1 MADAEKKRLLV
12 VDDEVEI
19 CNFVK
24 MFFEQR
30 GLKVMRASNAEEAVA
45 GAAGFKPHVVLLDVM
60 MRGSEDGLATLP
72 RIREA
77 VPEAVV
83 LMTTGVDDEISI
95 VRAKSLGAKDYI
107 TKPLVLEDLEATVF
121 RYLKEIK

>member
-1 MADAEKKRLLV
+1 MSDADKKRLLV
-12 VDDEVEI
+12 VDDENGI

-30 GLKVMRASNAEEAVA
+30 GLKVMQASNAEEAVA
-45 GAAGFKPHVVLLDVM
+45 AAGSFRPNIVLLDVM
-60 MRGSEDGLATLP
+60 MRGSEDGLTTLP
-72 RIREA
+72 RIRET
-77 VPEAVV
+77 VPDAVV

>member
-1 MADAEKKRLLV
+1 MPDNDKKRLLV
-12 VDDEVEI
+12 VDDEKEI

-30 GLKVMRASNAEEAVA
+30 GVKVLQASNAGEAVA
-45 GAAGFKPHVVLLDVM
+45 AASGFKPHVVLLDVM
-60 MRGSEDGLATLP
+60 MKGSEDGLTTLP
-72 RIREA
+72 RILQV
-77 VPEAVV
+77 VPDAKV

-95 VRAKSLGAKDYI
+95 VRAKSLGACDYI

-121 RYLKEIK
+121 RYLKGV

>member
-1 MADAEKKRLLV
+1 MAHVEPKRLLV
-12 VDDEVEI
+12 VDDETEI

-30 GLKVMRASNAEEAVA
+30 GLKVLQAANAEEAVA
-45 GAAGFKPHVVLLDVM
+45 GATAFQPHIVLLDVM
-60 MRGSEDGLATLP
+60 MKNSEDGLATLP

-77 VPEAVV
+77 VPTARV

-95 VRAKSLGAKDYI
+95 VRAKSLGAVDYI

-121 RYLKEIK
+121 RHLKEL

>member
-1 MADAEKKRLLV
+1 MPDANKKRLLV
-12 VDDEVEI
+12 VDDETEI

-30 GLKVMRASNAEEAVA
+30 GLKVLQACNAEEAVA
-45 GAAGFKPHVVLLDVM
+45 GAASFQPHIVLLDVM
-60 MRGSEDGLATLP
+60 MKMSEDGLTTLP

-77 VPEAVV
+77 APKARV
-83 LMTTGVDDEISI
+83 LMTTGVDDEISM
-95 VRAKSLGAKDYI
+95 VRAKSLGASDYI

-121 RYLKEIK
+121 RYLKEI

>member
-1 MADAEKKRLLV
+1 MAHADQKRLLI
-12 VDDEVEI
+12 VDDEIEV

-30 GLKVMRASNAEEAVA
+30 GVKVLQAVNAEEAVA
-45 GAAGFKPHVVLLDVM
+45 AARSFDPHIVLLDVM
-60 MRGSEDGLATLP
+60 MKGSEDGITALP

-77 VPEAVV
+77 APKARV

-95 VRAKSLGAKDYI
+95 VRAKSLGASDYI

-121 RYLKEIK
+121 RYLKEF

>member
-12 VDDEVEI
+12 VDDEIEI

-30 GLKVMRASNAEEAVA
+30 GVKVHQAVNAEEAVA
-45 GAAGFKPHVVLLDVM
+45 AAGSFDPQVVLLDVM
-60 MRGSEDGLATLP
+60 MKNSDDGLTTLP
-72 RIREA
+72 RIREV
-77 VPEAVV
+77 VPKARV

-95 VRAKSLGAKDYI
+95 VRAKSLGASDYI

-121 RYLKEIK
+121 RYLKEF

>member
-12 VDDEVEI
+12 VDDEIEI

-24 MFFEQR
+24 MFFEHR
-30 GLKVMRASNAEEAVA
+30 GIKVLQAVNAEEAVA
-45 GAAGFKPHVVLLDVM
+45 AAGSFNPQVVLLDVM
-60 MRGSEDGLATLP
+60 MKGSADGLTTLP

-77 VPEAVV
+77 APKARV

-95 VRAKSLGAKDYI
+95 VRAKSLGASDYI

-121 RYLKEIK
+121 RYLKEF

>member
-1 MADAEKKRLLV
+1 MPDNDKKRLLV
-12 VDDEVEI
+12 VDDEKEI

-30 GLKVMRASNAEEAVA
+30 GVKVLQASNAGEAVA
-45 GAAGFKPHVVLLDVM
+45 AASGFQPHVVLLDVM
-60 MRGSEDGLATLP
+60 MKGSEDGLTTLP
-72 RIREA
+72 RILQV
-77 VPEAVV
+77 VPDAKV

-95 VRAKSLGAKDYI
+95 VRAKSLGACDYI

-121 RYLKEIK
+121 RYLKGV